1 MRQKKVLKNKKYFE
15 EAKSFVITDFLAE
28 KNKKNQDDY
37 LASLKEKYNVVIES
51 DR

>member
-1 MRQKKVLKNKKYFE
+1 MRTKLNINRHIRVKD
-15 EAKSFVITDFLAE
+15 KSFVITDFLAE

-37 LASLKEKYNVVIES
+37 LASLKEEYNVVIES